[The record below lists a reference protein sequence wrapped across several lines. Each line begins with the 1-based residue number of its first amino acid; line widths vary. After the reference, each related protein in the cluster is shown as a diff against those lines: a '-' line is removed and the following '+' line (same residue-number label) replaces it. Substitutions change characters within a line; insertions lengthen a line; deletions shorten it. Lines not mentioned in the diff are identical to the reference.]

1 MGHTALPACS
11 RSLEATHLLSA
22 LLIHHGDEMEAC
34 VETQT
39 GTVEQKCK
47 CLQILDVRFMDHLEK
62 GWEITPLQ
70 HTCTYTR
77 MCGCLQSMADLQTAL
92 AGGLGQEPRQC
103 WRLWVPTEAGVAEE
117 GSQHKLNQTRS
128 FYIPAR
134 R

>member
-1 MGHTALPACS
+1 MPILTNSRCETHGSLRERMGNHPPAAH
-11 RSLEATHLLSA
+11 LYTH
-22 LLIHHGDEMEAC
+22 
-34 VETQT
+34 
-39 GTVEQKCK
+39 
-47 CLQILDVRFMDHLEK
+47 
-62 GWEITPLQ
+62 
-70 HTCTYTR
+70 TR

-92 AGGLGQEPRQC
+92 GGGSGQEPRQC